1 MTNEEHVRHHS
12 SEKGQSLVKLKCPQ
26 CKSIFV
32 RSRNQ
37 TFLVKKKYSF
47 SCCSRSCMG
56 KFGRKIQLH
65 GRTQQVELA
74 ISENIVL
81 EFNSNDNP
89 EQTEKQR
96 DA

>member
-1 MTNEEHVRHHS
+1 
-12 SEKGQSLVKLKCPQ
+12 
-26 CKSIFV
+26 
-32 RSRNQ
+32 
-37 TFLVKKKYSF
+37 
-47 SCCSRSCMG
+47 MG